1 MWSFHRRIIDVTG
14 QIVASTNCLSGLASA
29 QVDLEKA
36 GLHTNR
42 TAATLLEL
50 QTRVGD
56 RIALAI
62 VTEEHIVTLQSNDPD
77 LPVTQLIRA
86 FELAPFREDHTRAER
101 IQDAARPALVAGE
114 DGAR

>member
-1 MWSFHRRIIDVTG
+1 MWSFHRRIPDVTG
-14 QIVASTNCLSGLASA
+14 PIVASTSCFSGPASA
-29 QVDLEKA
+29 QVDLENA
-36 GLHTNR
+36 VLHTDR
-42 TAATLLEL
+42 HAATLLEM

-56 RIALAI
+56 RIALAT
-62 VTEEHIVTLQSNDPD
+62 VTEEPIVTLQSNDQD

-101 IQDAARPALVAGE
+101 IQDAARPALVASE